1 MLYILTILTDV
12 VSMRCQSDRMADG
25 VRVIVS
31 QDNNQ
36 FNASIPEPSE
46 RTEQTLKF
54 VLSLPHIYCG
64 TMPTYIHT
72 QTHVTQIHIQIK
84 MLRKKCCF

>member
-1 MLYILTILTDV
+1 MTILTDV

-64 TMPTYIHT
+64 THAHMH
-72 QTHVTQIHIQIK
+72 THVNTCHTNTHTNK
-84 MLRKKCCF
+84 NA